1 MEHRVWDHSFI
12 EQAFQPVNGFRLR
25 SKTREDIERELGNVL
40 LMAKQ
45 QQQQQQQQ
53 QQKKRWKHI

>member
-12 EQAFQPVNGFRLR
+12 EQAFQPVIGFRLR

-53 QQKKRWKHI
+53 KQKQSWKHI

>member
-1 MEHRVWDHSFI
+1 MEHRVGDHSFI

-25 SKTREDIERELGNVL
+25 SKTRENIERELGNVL

-53 QQKKRWKHI
+53 QQKQS

>member
-45 QQQQQQQQ
+45 QQQQQQ
-53 QQKKRWKHI
+53 K